1 MERGSR
7 MSQRRHQKLWWL
19 APQPFDWVSSALYLS
34 ILILV
39 SLKLGMRCP
48 CVSQAAALGLTA
60 TITGILL
67 ALLAM
72 DRVEYA
78 RYGAH
83 TPRKPAIALLL
94 TRMLLIEAVT
104 LLEPLYFVPFNY
116 AVILY
121 LIPPYLATRSFGSRT
136 GTWITLLAGALY
148 VGQETLYSLHP
159 ETFSLGTTTLPVPPW
174 YSNPLQIF
182 LTIIFCLALVFLLTM
197 ARVVSQEQASRAH
210 AEQLLEELARSHQQ
224 LSLYAEQVAELATI
238 KERNRIARDI
248 HDSLGHALIAITVQL
263 EKALVYYEKQPQEAV
278 QAVSAAKGVA
288 KAALGEVR
296 SSVRA
301 LRLTPPDFSCAESIA
316 LLVQQLRTGQLMVE
330 YSAQGDEAAFPQ
342 PTRLTLYRVAQE
354 GFTNIQKHAHAA
366 QVQIDLHFDEQEALL
381 HIHDNGCGFDAVAIG
396 QRAAAGVD
404 GYGLSGM
411 RERLELVGGRLRVES
426 RPGQGT
432 TLLATVPKVQPI
444 AHSSAKEGHND

>member
-1 MERGSR
+1 
-7 MSQRRHQKLWWL
+7 MSQRRPQKFWWL

-34 ILILV
+34 ILLLV
-39 SLKLGMRCP
+39 CLKLGMRCP
-48 CVSQAAALGLTA
+48 CVSQAVALGLTA

-67 ALLAM
+67 TLLAI

-78 RYGAH
+78 RYSTQ

-121 LIPPYLATRSFGSRT
+121 LIPPYLATHYFGSRT

-159 ETFSLGTTTLPVPPW
+159 ETFSLGTTTLTVPPW
-174 YSNPLQIF
+174 YNNPLQIF

-210 AEQLLEELARSHQQ
+210 TEQLLKELARSHQQ

-238 KERNRIARDI
+238 KERTRIARDI

-263 EKALVYYEKQPQEAV
+263 EKALVYFEQQPQEAI
-278 QAVSAAKGVA
+278 QAVSAAKQVA

-301 LRLTPPDFSCAESIA
+301 LRLIPPDFSCTESIA
-316 LLVQQLRTGQLMVE
+316 LLVQQLRTGHLMVE
-330 YSAQGDEAAFPQ
+330 YSAEGDEAAFSQ
-342 PTRLTLYRVAQE
+342 PVRLTLYRVAQE
-354 GFTNIQKHAHAA
+354 GFTNIQKHAQAA
-366 QVQIDLHFDEQEALL
+366 QVQIDLHFDEQEARL
-381 HIHDNGCGFDAVAIG
+381 HIQDNGCGFEDTTIRL
-396 QRAAAGVD
+396 RAAAGAD
-404 GYGLSGM
+404 GYGLPGM
-411 RERLELVGGRLRVES
+411 RERLELVGGHLRVES
-426 RPGQGT
+426 HPGQGT
-432 TLLATVPKVQPI
+432 TLRASVPRVQPI
-444 AHSSAKEGHND
+444 APSLAKEGHSD